1 MTSGNTED
9 HSGFGLKF
17 ILPTGEEL
25 LFTSLPINIGRSA
38 QNNLVINHGSVS
50 AMHAQVFFDERL
62 KDVCIKDRDS
72 LNGLF
77 IDQKPTRLN
86 VLHDGAKISL
96 GDAVID
102 FRDTGYIHVE
112 HSE

>member
-1 MTSGNTED
+1 
-9 HSGFGLKF
+9 
-17 ILPTGEEL
+17 

-38 QNNLVINHGSVS
+38 QNDLVINHGSVS